1 MALKP
6 PLTELDI
13 ATSDS
18 GFYKDFNKTVALIS
32 KISIALIV
40 LWAAVFPAEAGKIL
54 GSMKSWS
61 FANLN
66 YYYTY
71 AVGFFAVI

>member
-18 GFYKDFNKTVALIS
+18 GFYTDFNKIVALIS
-32 KISIALIV
+32 KISIAFIV
-40 LWAAVFPAEAGKIL
+40 LWAALFPDQAGKVL

-61 FANLN
+61 FSFSLQ
-66 YYYTY
+66 
-71 AVGFFAVI
+71 VWC

>member
-18 GFYKDFNKTVALIS
+18 GFYTDFNKIVALIS
-32 KISIALIV
+32 KISIAFIV
-40 LWAAVFPAEAGKIL
+40 LWAALFPD
-54 GSMKSWS
+54 
-61 FANLN
+61 
-66 YYYTY
+66 
-71 AVGFFAVI
+71 